1 MSRTKTNLKIK
12 ISRQPLPWTQ
22 ILVELKFLELKL
34 HGKLEF
40 EELEFLNSGRSLYI
54 LETVVD
60 CNIFWQIVVFGQFGL
75 QTWL

>member
-12 ISRQPLPWTQ
+12 NSRQPLPWTQ

-54 LETVVD
+54 LETMVD

>member
-12 ISRQPLPWTQ
+12 NSRQPLPWTQ
-22 ILVELKFLELKL
+22 ILVELKL
-34 HGKLEF
+34 HSKLEF
-40 EELEFLNSGRSLYI
+40 EELKFLNSGRSLYI
-54 LETVVD
+54 LETMVD

>member
-12 ISRQPLPWTQ
+12 NSRQPLPWTQ

-40 EELEFLNSGRSLYI
+40 EELEFLNSDRSLYI
-54 LETVVD
+54 LETMVD

>member
-12 ISRQPLPWTQ
+12 YSRRPLPWMQ
-22 ILVELKFLELKL
+22 ILVELKL
-34 HGKLEF
+34 HSKLEF